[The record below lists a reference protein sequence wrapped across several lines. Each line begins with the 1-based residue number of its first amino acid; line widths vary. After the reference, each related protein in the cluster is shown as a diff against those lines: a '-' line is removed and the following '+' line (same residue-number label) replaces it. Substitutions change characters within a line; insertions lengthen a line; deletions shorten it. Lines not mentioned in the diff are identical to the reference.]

1 VKKLSIL
8 TIGLVSLLAC
18 PALSEEL
25 ANVNGV
31 SITTDDYQK
40 AIASVPPQSRA
51 QLANPDEKKKFVN
64 ILVDRELLTQEGKKA
79 GMDKDPVFLDEVEQ
93 AKKEILVNMMVQ
105 KLNKDK
111 VTDQAIRS
119 YFNKNIKDFQM
130 IHAAHILVKTE
141 EEAKKIKKE
150 LSAGG
155 NFEELAKK
163 YSTDTSNAQR
173 GGDLSF
179 FNRKQMVKPFADLAF
194 TLKPNEM
201 GGPIKTQFG
210 FHLIKVLEVKNPKF
224 EELTQENTRAI
235 RSEVLNSEIEKMK
248 SAGKVKLNQ
257 DVLKKLN

>member
-1 VKKLSIL
+1 ML
-8 TIGLVSLLAC
+8 TIGLVSLLAFS
-18 PALSEEL
+18 AFAEEL

-40 AIASVPPQSRA
+40 ALASVPPQSKA
-51 QLANPDEKKKFVN
+51 QLANPDEKKRFVN
-64 ILVDRELLTQEGKKA
+64 MLVDREILTQEAKKA
-79 GMDKDPVFLDEVEQ
+79 GMDKDPVFLGEVEQ
-93 AKKEILVNMMVQ
+93 AKKEILVSMMAQ
-105 KLNKDK
+105 KLNKEK
-111 VTDQAIRS
+111 VTDEAIHS
-119 YFNKNIKDFQM
+119 YFNKNIKDFQL

-150 LSAGG
+150 LSSGG

-173 GGDLSF
+173 GGDLGF

-201 GGPIKTQFG
+201 GGPVKTQFG

-224 EELTQENTRAI
+224 EELTQENARAI
-235 RSEVLNSEIEKMK
+235 RGEVLNSEIEKMK
-248 SAGKVKLNQ
+248 AAGKVKLNQ
-257 DVLKKLN
+257 DALQKLN